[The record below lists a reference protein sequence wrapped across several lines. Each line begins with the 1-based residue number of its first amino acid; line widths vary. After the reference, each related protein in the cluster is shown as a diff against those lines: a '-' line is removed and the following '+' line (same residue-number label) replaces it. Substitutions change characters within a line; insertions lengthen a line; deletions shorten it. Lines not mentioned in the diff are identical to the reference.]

1 MAIFDILSNKSVST
15 STAIIW
21 WRRWPFIRLY
31 TGSRNFRSIEDLL
44 NNIGQ
49 GVAYDLE
56 SEWLTIQYHDHLR
69 ERRFGDFD
77 QLPLVFYNK
86 VWPRDMINAE
96 NSHYYVES
104 VQQVSDRLAI
114 VITDLEN
121 KYSDKY
127 IVLTSH
133 ADTLQILHTLMSQE
147 DPRYFCLHRFKNCEA
162 RLLIDD
168 DLSSKRTAL
177 NYDGVNP

>member
-1 MAIFDILSNKSVST
+1 M
-15 STAIIW
+15 
-21 WRRWPFIRLY
+21 
-31 TGSRNFRSIEDLL
+31 L

-69 ERRFGDFD
+69 ERHFGDFD

-127 IVLTSH
+127 IVFTSH

-177 NYDGVNP
+177 KYDGVNP